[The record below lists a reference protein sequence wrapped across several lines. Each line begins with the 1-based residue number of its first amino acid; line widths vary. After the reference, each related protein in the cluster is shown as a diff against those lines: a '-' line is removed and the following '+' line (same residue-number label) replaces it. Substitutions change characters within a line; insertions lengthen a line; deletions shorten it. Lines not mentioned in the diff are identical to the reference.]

1 MKPTARLLSSLM
13 FAACLAAPALAS
25 DAPAAAKPDL
35 VKGEAIA
42 AQVCASCHAVDA
54 GRGAPANPILKA
66 QHPEYLVKQLTEFKS
81 GRRSNAIM
89 KGMASTLSTE
99 DMRNVAAFY
108 ASKPE
113 SLGASTSKATVALG
127 EKIYRGGI
135 ADRQVPA
142 CAGCHGPLG
151 SGIPAQ
157 YPRLRGQHAS
167 YTEAQLL
174 AFRSGLRKNGPM
186 MMTIVQKM
194 NDAEI
199 KAVSDY
205 MAGMR

>member
-81 GRRSNAIM
+81 GRRNNAIM
-89 KGMASTLSTE
+89 KGMASTLSAE

>member
-1 MKPTARLLSSLM
+1 MKPIARLLFSLLI
-13 FAACLAAPALAS
+13 ASCLAASALAS
-25 DAPAAAKPDL
+25 DSAGSAKPDL

-42 AQVCASCHAVDA
+42 TQVCVGCHSADA

-81 GRRSNAIM
+81 GRRDNAIM

-108 ASKPE
+108 ANKPE
-113 SLGASTSKATVALG
+113 SLGSSTNKASIVLG

-167 YTEAQLL
+167 YSEAQQL
-174 AFRSGLRKNGPM
+174 AFRSGQRKNGPM
-186 MMTIVQKM
+186 MMTIMKKM

>member
-1 MKPTARLLSSLM
+1 MKFIAPLLFSLL
-13 FAACLAAPALAS
+13 LATSLLAS
-25 DAPAAAKPDL
+25 ANDTPATTKPDL
-35 VKGEAIA
+35 AKGEAIA
-42 AQVCASCHAVDA
+42 TQVCASCHAADA

-66 QHPEYLVKQLTEFKS
+66 QHPEYLVKQLTEFKN
-81 GRRSNAIM
+81 GKRNNAVM
-89 KGMASTLSTE
+89 KGMATSLSTE

-113 SLGASTSKATVALG
+113 VLGSATNKSTVALG

-151 SGIPAQ
+151 SGIPSQ

-167 YTEAQLL
+167 YTETQLL
-174 AFRSGLRKNGPM
+174 AFRSKTRKNGPM
-186 MMTIVQKM
+186 MNGVVVKM

-205 MAGMR
+205 IAGMR

>member
-1 MKPTARLLSSLM
+1 MKFIAPLLSCL
-13 FAACLAAPALAS
+13 FAACMLT
-25 DAPAAAKPDL
+25 PAAANEAAVLAKPDL

-42 AQVCASCHAVDA
+42 TQVCAGCHAADT
-54 GRGAPANPILKA
+54 GRGAPTNPILKA

-81 GRRSNAIM
+81 GKRENAIM
-89 KGMASTLSTE
+89 KGMASGLTPE

-113 SLGASTSKATVALG
+113 SLGSATNKSTLALG

-167 YTEAQLL
+167 YTEAQML
-174 AFRSGLRKNGPM
+174 AFRIKVRKNGPM
-186 MMTIVQKM
+186 MNMIAAKL

-205 MAGMR
+205 IAGMR